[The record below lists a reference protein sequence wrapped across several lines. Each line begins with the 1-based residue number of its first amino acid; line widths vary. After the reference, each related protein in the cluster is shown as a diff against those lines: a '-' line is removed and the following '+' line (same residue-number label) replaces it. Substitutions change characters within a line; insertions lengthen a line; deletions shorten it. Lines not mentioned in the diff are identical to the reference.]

1 MDNNDISSLINMLG
15 ITNENS
21 PLNNVDIQ
29 NILSQIQSNI
39 PNNSDNSDTSHNVI
53 SSDLPNDSNN
63 ADNPTNF
70 NNRDILDGL
79 NNFINSNNSSKKNL
93 SSIDIETLM
102 KMKSIIEKLNT
113 NNSPNSNLL
122 YSLKP
127 YLRKSKQS
135 KLDQYVNLMKLSQ
148 VTDLFKNEKGDFK

>member
-21 PLNNVDIQ
+21 SLNNVDMQNILSQIQASMPNNNVDIQ
-29 NILSQIQSNI
+29 NIFSQIQANM
-39 PNNSDNSDTSHNVI
+39 PNNSDDSNNFNNS
-53 SSDLPNDSNN
+53 NDSN
-63 ADNPTNF
+63 D
-70 NNRDILDGL
+70 
-79 NNFINSNNSSKKNL
+79 SNNSSKKNS

-122 YSLKP
+122 NSLKP